1 MLWELLK
8 QIWWLIPLF
17 LIISF
22 LKSPTFKGWFGEK
35 MVEKAANR
43 KLPHDSYHDLQNVT
57 LATDEGSTQI
67 DHIYVSR
74 FGIFVVETKNYKG
87 WIYGKVKDAK
97 WTQNIYGK

>member
-43 KLPHDSYHDLQNVT
+43 KLPQDSYHDFQKVT
-57 LATDEGSTQI
+57 
-67 DHIYVSR
+67 
-74 FGIFVVETKNYKG
+74 
-87 WIYGKVKDAK
+87 
-97 WTQNIYGK
+97 